1 MKNTL
6 YKPDAKKYITS
17 GLPIPHTPSINSLSA
32 SVREFCPKD
41 EMFLNYIAHELRTPI
56 NVVLG
61 SIQLFEMM
69 GEDLFI
75 RSNHG
80 KFKVYNNI
88 MKQNCYRLLRVVN
101 NLIDVSRLESNNF
114 CLFLANHDIVG
125 IVREIVESAKPYA
138 EKKGLTLK
146 FKSGIKE
153 LVTVFDEDKLSR
165 VIINL
170 LSNAIKFTPEGGTIK
185 VEISLK
191 QDKVYISVKD
201 TGTGIP
207 SDLLDKIFKPFF
219 QVDKSL
225 SRNHEG
231 GGLGLYLAESIVKLH
246 DGSITVKSKPKKG
259 STFIVALPVKKME
272 QEPSDNEGKDS
283 GRELYLSPADKVKI
297 ELSDLF

>member
-1 MKNTL
+1 MKNANVFYDFDANRCIASEYTL
-6 YKPDAKKYITS
+6 NQSPEES
-17 GLPIPHTPSINSLSA
+17 NLPATL
-32 SVREFCPKD
+32 REFGPYD
-41 EMFLNYIAHELRTPI
+41 EIILNNIAHELRTPI

-69 GEDLFI
+69 GDDLFLLYN
-75 RSNHG
+75 RN

-88 MKQNCYRLLRVVN
+88 MKHNCYRLLRVVN

-225 SRNHEG
+225 SRNHEV
-231 GGLGLYLAESIVKLH
+231 GGLGL
-246 DGSITVKSKPKKG
+246 
-259 STFIVALPVKKME
+259 
-272 QEPSDNEGKDS
+272 
-283 GRELYLSPADKVKI
+283 
-297 ELSDLF
+297 